1 MDERRRN
8 DRVSAYEVVLPVIN
22 GIDGQQIG
30 VIGNVSLGG
39 MMLITTR
46 HLYADGILQL
56 KIDVPAELG
65 FGLIAMGVKILWC
78 TPANSPNEYWAGL
91 ETIDIGPSDR
101 EALEHLIDHLSVK
114 A

>member
-1 MDERRRN
+1 VDDRRRN
-8 DRVSAYEVVLPVIN
+8 DRVNADEVVLPVID
-22 GIDGQQIG
+22 GIDNQEIG

-46 HLYADGILQL
+46 HLYANGILQL
-56 KIDVPAELG
+56 KIDVPAQLG
-65 FGLIAMGVKILWC
+65 FGLIAMGMKILWC

-91 ETIDIGPSDR
+91 ETIDISPDDR
-101 EALEHLIDHLSVK
+101 ASLQHLIDHLSIK